1 MEKTTFEK
9 PLNNHD
15 PVPAPQAT
23 KVPPVKPLYALMS
36 YNDSNSVTILGF
48 YPVDWAGQPDDSR
61 EPFFRGQVMIK
72 HSNTGQL
79 VPYNFNFPTTCVRLI
94 DAVNQWKEMVAKGFE
109 ELQSNMIREALL
121 NHTGART

>member
-1 MEKTTFEK
+1 MKKTTFEK
-9 PLNNHD
+9 PLNNHELEIK
-15 PVPAPQAT
+15 PSAT

-48 YPVDWAGQPDDSR
+48 YPVDWDGQPDETR

-72 HSNTGQL
+72 HSANGQL
-79 VPYNFNFPTTCVRLI
+79 VPYNFNFDKSVIRLI
-94 DAVNQWKEMVAKGFE
+94 DAVNQWQEMVAKGFE

-121 NHTGART
+121 NNTGARA